1 MKINRLSSIIF
12 LIIAVVLVATIFAG
26 CGGSVDE
33 EYQYNTVIE
42 TNENMPVVG
51 EPEIE
56 KITGYVEDKDQKFLK
71 LPYAIENTD
80 LEIVSIGKYSN
91 ATISEETDKEIL
103 ALVVKNTSDQVVSFS
118 TFNVK
123 CDSKLTTTFSPTNL
137 PAGMSAL
144 VYCESP
150 YVAYEDVEILEISEP
165 MAVMS
170 DSLPML
176 DGVVGVDYKDGNFI
190 ITNLTD
196 EKLGDVYVRYKNCSD
211 GNVFLGGTTYSSMA
225 SDVGAYETY
234 TVPAE
239 YYVEGSSVIIAVEN
253 YIMD

>member
-1 MKINRLSSIIF
+1 MKRNRVSSIIF
-12 LIIAVVLVATIFAG
+12 LIISVVLVAAFFTG
-26 CGGSVDE
+26 CGGSVAE

-42 TNENMPVVG
+42 TNENKPVEG

-56 KITGYVEDKDQKFLK
+56 SITGYVEDNKQKFLE

-80 LEIVSIGKYSN
+80 LEIVSIGKYTDEN
-91 ATISEETDKEIL
+91 ISEETDKELL
-103 ALVVKNTSDQVVSFS
+103 AIVVKNNSDKVVSFS
-118 TFNVK
+118 TFDVQYDTNLYT
-123 CDSKLTTTFSPTNL
+123 SFSPTNL
-137 PAGMSAL
+137 PAGMSSL
-144 VYCESP
+144 VYTEAP
-150 YVAYEDVEILEISEP
+150 YIAYEDVKIFEISNP

-176 DGVVGVDYKDGNFI
+176 DGTVGVDFKDGNFI
-190 ITNLTD
+190 ITNLTGED
-196 EKLGDVYVRYKNCSD
+196 LGDVYVRYKTCGS
-211 GNVFLGGTTYSSMA
+211 GNVYLGGTTYSCMA
-225 SDVGAYETY
+225 ADVKPYETY